1 MLKPILTTLLLL
13 TAATV
18 TVHAEDLKALETKVD
33 AALAAYNAGDAKKF
47 FTDFSK
53 SMESIA
59 TPQAFDAL
67 YTQGSKKLYG
77 NYVSRELIKGE
88 SVTEGDQLLLMYKAK
103 CTQNDQVKLAINVQK
118 EGNEYRLVQ
127 LQFVGL

>member
-1 MLKPILTTLLLL
+1 MLKPILTSLVLFTA
-13 TAATV
+13 TAA
-18 TVHAEDLKALETKVD
+18 TVHAEDLKTVETKVD

-53 SMESIA
+53 SMEALA
-59 TPQAFDAL
+59 TPQVFDAL

-88 SVTEGDQLLLMYKAK
+88 SVTEGDQWLLVYKAK
-103 CTQNDQVKLAINVQK
+103 CTQSDQVKLAINVQK
-118 EGNEYRLVQ
+118 EGNEYRFVQ
-127 LQFVGL
+127 LQFMGL